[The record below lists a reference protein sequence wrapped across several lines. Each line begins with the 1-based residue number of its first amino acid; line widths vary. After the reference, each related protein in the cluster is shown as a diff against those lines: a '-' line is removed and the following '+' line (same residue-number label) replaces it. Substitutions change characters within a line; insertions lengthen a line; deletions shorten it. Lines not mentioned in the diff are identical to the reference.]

1 MFQGISIWE
10 DCGLLLCGHNQLQG
24 FYLPTGFPVSVAEDH
39 DFVGLQFTF
48 TPLLLNQEIIQII
61 QLPLSPRLPA
71 QQTKN
76 LMAKKREEFFL
87 KNGSLLLEKLVSSLN
102 GKSNPIRNFS
112 SKELEQATNN
122 YNSSLIFDR
131 WTYSE
136 WYKGSLEGR
145 FVSVRKFHH
154 VIDDYFLE
162 RVIKEI
168 TFATQLS
175 PHKNVLKLLGCCL
188 ETQIPVLVYEYPVNG
203 VVSLYDVIHPS
214 RDGKSRQRLPWKSRL
229 RISGDI
235 ANVIAYLHT
244 AFPRAII
251 HREVTLS
258 FFFLDEDCVPK
269 LSNFFFAIALPE
281 GRKYVVDE
289 VMGIEGFIAPEHEMT
304 GMVTEKVDVFSFG
317 KLLLELLTGRST
329 IDFGP
334 LGNDG
339 ELSLDC
345 IKTYVE
351 DHELDGLVDASILP
365 RGGEIHEQHQFLAVI
380 KLALRCIMT
389 AAEQRPTMVEI
400 AKELRRIQRD
410 ICSNVTLTPTP
421 SISPT
426 ASMIQM
432 ANPLNE
438 LITVKLDVTNYPIWK
453 RQAQTAIRGYGLE
466 GFILGTQEVPPELIQ
481 VEDGTQMVNPAY
493 ISYQQQDHL
502 LASWILASMSPSF
515 LPQLAGCDTAL
526 DIWNT
531 VGNIFTPQSSVKTML
546 YKLHLLQTREKR
558 SRPEMSTNLAM
569 QLKNKFQVGGGIQ
582 FYNNKTYQGADQ
594 VSGGPNSRGTDKSKS
609 RDNNKPR
616 CQLCGKMGHT
626 VHQCH
631 YRFDISF
638 TGLNND
644 NDQTNGASTS
654 SS

>member
-1 MFQGISIWE
+1 MGCLRNGAAVGTLNGKSQGIKQQSERLWTST
-10 DCGLLLCGHNQLQG
+10 LRSATR
-24 FYLPTGFPVSVAEDH
+24 F
-39 DFVGLQFTF
+39 
-48 TPLLLNQEIIQII
+48 
-61 QLPLSPRLPA
+61 LPA
-71 QQTKN
+71 HRTACPANKESDGQEK
-76 LMAKKREEFFL
+76 EEFFL

-112 SKELEQATNN
+112 IKELEQATNN
-122 YNSSLIFDR
+122 YNSSLIFTGGR
-131 WTYSE
+131 
-136 WYKGSLEGR
+136 R
-145 FVSVRKFHH
+145 FVSVRKFHP
-154 VIDDYFLE
+154 VIDDAFLE

-175 PHKNVLKLLGCCL
+175 AHKN
-188 ETQIPVLVYEYPVNG
+188 TQTPVLVYEYPVNG
-203 VVSLYDVIHPS
+203 VVPLYDVILPS
-214 RDGKSRQRLPWKSRL
+214 TDGKSRQRLPWKSRL

-281 GRKYVVDE
+281 GK
-289 VMGIEGFIAPEHEMT
+289 
-304 GMVTEKVDVFSFG
+304 
-317 KLLLELLTGRST
+317 LLTGRRT

-339 ELSLDC
+339 ELLLQDC

-351 DHELDGLVDASILP
+351 DHELDGFVDASILP
-365 RGGEIHEQHQFLAVI
+365 RGGEIHEELQLLAVT

-400 AKELRRIQRD
+400 AKELRRIQRG
-410 ICSNVTLTPTP
+410 ICSNVTLTPTS

-432 ANPLNE
+432 ANPLNQ
-438 LITVKLDVTNYPIWK
+438 LIDVKLDVTNYPIWK
-453 RQAQTAIRGYGLE
+453 RQVQTAIRGYGLE
-466 GFILGTQEVPPELIQ
+466 GFILGTREVPPELIQ

-493 ISYQQQDHL
+493 ISYQQQDHF

-515 LPQLAGCDTAL
+515 LPQLVGCDTAL

-531 VGNIFTPQSSVKTML
+531 VGHIFTSQSTAKIMH
-546 YKLHLLQTREKR
+546 YKHQLQILKKGSLPMVYSTKEAEILQT
-558 SRPEMSTNLAM
+558 
-569 QLKNKFQVGGGIQ
+569 
-582 FYNNKTYQGADQ
+582 
-594 VSGGPNSRGTDKSKS
+594 
-609 RDNNKPR
+609 
-616 CQLCGKMGHT
+616 
-626 VHQCH
+626 
-631 YRFDISF
+631 
-638 TGLNND
+638 
-644 NDQTNGASTS
+644 
-654 SS
+654 

>member
-1 MFQGISIWE
+1 MGSLKKWSRSWE
-10 DCGLLLCGHNQLQG
+10 DCGLLLCGHNQLHG

-48 TPLLLNQEIIQII
+48 TLNQEIIQII
-61 QLPLSPRLPA
+61 HLPLSPRLPA
-71 QQTKN
+71 QQTKK

-112 SKELEQATNN
+112 IKELEQATNN

-154 VIDDYFLE
+154 VIDDDFLE

-175 PHKNVLKLLGCCL
+175 AHKNVLKLLGCCL
-188 ETQIPVLVYEYPVNG
+188 ETQTPVLVYEYPVNG
-203 VVSLYDVIHPS
+203 VVPLYDVIHPS
-214 RDGKSRQRLPWKSRL
+214 TDGKSRQRLPWKSRL
-229 RISGDI
+229 RISGEI

-281 GRKYVVDE
+281 GRK
-289 VMGIEGFIAPEHEMT
+289 
-304 GMVTEKVDVFSFG
+304 
-317 KLLLELLTGRST
+317 RT

-339 ELSLDC
+339 ELLLQDC
-345 IKTYVE
+345 IK
-351 DHELDGLVDASILP
+351 HIILP
-365 RGGEIHEQHQFLAVI
+365 RGGEIHEELQLLAVT

-400 AKELRRIQRD
+400 ATELRRIQRG
-410 ICSNVTLTPTP
+410 ICSNVTLTPTS

-432 ANPLNE
+432 ANPLNQ
-438 LITVKLDVTNYPIWK
+438 LIDVKLDVTNYPIWK
-453 RQAQTAIRGYGLE
+453 RQVQTAIRGYGLE
-466 GFILGTQEVPPELIQ
+466 GFILGTREVPPELIQ

-502 LASWILASMSPSF
+502 LASWILTSMSPSF
-515 LPQLAGCDTAL
+515 LPQLVGCDTAL

-531 VGNIFTPQSSVKTML
+531 VGHIFTSQSTAKIMH
-546 YKLHLLQTREKR
+546 YKHQLQILKKGSLPMVYSTKEAEILQT
-558 SRPEMSTNLAM
+558 
-569 QLKNKFQVGGGIQ
+569 
-582 FYNNKTYQGADQ
+582 
-594 VSGGPNSRGTDKSKS
+594 
-609 RDNNKPR
+609 
-616 CQLCGKMGHT
+616 
-626 VHQCH
+626 
-631 YRFDISF
+631 
-638 TGLNND
+638 
-644 NDQTNGASTS
+644 
-654 SS
+654 